1 MTAPGLTESLA
12 AEHAAATQGA
22 ALVDLSDRGVLEA
35 TGPQRQKFLQGMLSN
50 DVLNPQPGQGC
61 LAALLTVK
69 GHVQVLMRALV
80 WKDAVL
86 LEMPADRLELVERT
100 LNHYKVAAPVRFKV
114 LPTAILG
121 LVGPQVASFLGRAG
135 SVVPDLAPEGH
146 ASVEIGGRKA
156 LLSRASD
163 LPGGGFVLHLSPAD
177 LTAVREALGAA
188 GAVSI
193 GRDVTDALRVE
204 SLRPWYGADVTE
216 DNLLHETGLV
226 SEYAS
231 FSKGCYI
238 GQEVVARLDARGGH
252 VNKTLRGLAL
262 SAPVAAGT
270 LLTVDGKEVGRVTTA
285 AVSPRRGPIALGYVH
300 RSHLVA
306 GTVLRAGE
314 ASATVVSTFAEAS

>member
-1 MTAPGLTESLA
+1 MTGPASTEGLA
-12 AEHAAATQGA
+12 AEYAAAGQGA

-50 DVLNPQPGQGC
+50 EVLNRVPGQGC

-69 GHVQVLMRALV
+69 GHVQVLLRALV
-80 WKDAVL
+80 EKEAVL

-114 LPTAILG
+114 LPTAM
-121 LVGPQVASFLGRAG
+121 VGVIGAQASIFLRRSG
-135 SVVPDLAPEGH
+135 VVMPDLTPEGH
-146 ASVEIGGRKA
+146 ARVEIAGRKA
-156 LLSRASD
+156 LLVRASD
-163 LPGGGFVLHLSPAD
+163 LPGGGFVLHLSPD
-177 LTAVREALGAA
+177 DRTTVREALEATGAIP
-188 GAVSI
+188 I
-193 GRDVTDALRVE
+193 GREVTDALRVE
-204 SLRPWYGADVTE
+204 TLRPWYGADVTE

-226 SEYAS
+226 REYAS

-262 SAPVAAGT
+262 SAPVATGT

-300 RSHLVA
+300 RSHIAA

-314 ASATVVSTFAEAS
+314 ASATVVSAFAEAP